1 MMSELE
7 RNLAKTCLVP
17 LLPKEDFTPDL
28 KRSAERVSG
37 RIGLTANNIHAFAN
51 APELGGIVRGFLDD
65 VWDHGDLPKP
75 LKALI
80 RHKVSNINACFYC
93 SAHQIRVLM
102 SQNVPKDKIDNIHD
116 FETYAGFTDK
126 ERVALAF
133 AEALT
138 IDASNVPTSVQERVV
153 EGLTPKERVEVAIVA
168 TAMGALNRLNDAL
181 NVPIEEPMQDIARS
195 VSFDNK

>member
-1 MMSELE
+1 MSELE

-116 FETYAGFTDK
+116 FETYEGFTDK

-138 IDASNVPTSVQERVV
+138 IDASNIPTSIQERVV
-153 EGLTPKERVEVAIVA
+153 ERLTPQERVEVAIVA

-181 NVPIEEPMQDIARS
+181 NVPIEEPMHEIAQS
-195 VSFDNK
+195 VSFDKK